1 MDGDIAPIKKIV
13 DLKKKYKFNLMVDEA
28 HSYGVF
34 GYGIAYEENLLK
46 DIDFLTIPLGKGGGS
61 IGSYIICDEIYREYL
76 INFGREIIYTT
87 SLPPVNTLWN
97 LFILE
102 KMEEFSDRRK
112 KLWELINFSKEKIKE
127 LEINAICD
135 SQIMALIIGDNKLL
149 EIIRKLILYPKI

>member
-1 MDGDIAPIKKIV
+1 M
-13 DLKKKYKFNLMVDEA
+13 
-28 HSYGVF
+28 
-34 GYGIAYEENLLK
+34 
-46 DIDFLTIPLGKGGGS
+46 GKGGGS

-112 KLWELINFSKEKIKE
+112 KLWELIDFSKEKIKE
-127 LEINAICD
+127 LGINAICD
-135 SQIMALIIGDNKLL
+135 SQIMALIIGDNKKADIISKSLRDKGYVVYPIKSPTVAKGTERIRVGL
-149 EIIRKLILYPKI
+149 NPNISKKEIFNFLKEFKNELNSIF